1 MSVVHRVYAR
11 ALFEAAKDRGRLR
24 EVNDELSQFLES
36 TREVPELAAV
46 LENPELDSTA
56 KAELVGAVLEGGD
69 ELVRNVVQLV
79 IEKGRERELREIA
92 NAYNDLLKEELGFL
106 KVDLVTAV
114 HLSPEEARPIVDQI
128 GRATGRTV
136 EASMT
141 VDPDLIGGVV
151 LQAGSMRVD
160 ASIRGRLER
169 LRHELASRA

>member
-11 ALFEAAKDRGRLR
+11 ALFEAAKERGRLR
-24 EVNDELSQFLES
+24 EVDEELNLFLES
-36 TREVPELAAV
+36 TQQVPELAAV
-46 LENPELDSTA
+46 LENPEFDSAA
-56 KAELVGAVLEGGD
+56 KAELVGAVLEGAD
-69 ELVRNVVQLV
+69 ELVRNVVQLA

-92 NAYNDLLKEELGFL
+92 SAYNDLLKEELGFL

-114 HLSPEEARPIVDQI
+114 QLSPEEARPIVDQI

-136 EASMT
+136 EASMK

-160 ASIRGRLER
+160 ASVRGRLER
-169 LRHELASRA
+169 LRHELAARA